1 MLSSGHE
8 RSFICSLSFNIITV
22 LKNNK
27 KVHSHRVLLSIFN
40 GSTGVC
46 VIAIYLFAPSGHLTH
61 SSYGKLPTHRWF
73 MMIYLLNMAA
83 IFQSYVKLPE
93 GAYVYIYIHTYTY
106 MCTLVFLP
114 VHISTYLRCKYIY
127 TYTYTVCM
135 CIYIYVC
142 VCGHMQC
149 KDAPFFKAWNPV
161 SKQPLHSGNLFFWD
175 QLKIMDQDQLQL
187 SVCRSLPY

>member
-1 MLSSGHE
+1 MVHDDLPIKYGGYFPKLRE
-8 RSFICSLSFNIITV
+8 IT
-22 LKNNK
+22 
-27 KVHSHRVLLSIFN
+27 R
-40 GSTGVC
+40 GCVC
-46 VIAIYLFAPSGHLTH
+46 I
-61 SSYGKLPTHRWF
+61 
-73 MMIYLLNMAA
+73 
-83 IFQSYVKLPE
+83 
-93 GAYVYIYIHTYTY
+93 YIYIHTYTY
-106 MCTLVFLP
+106 MCKLVFLP